1 MAIDGFESCH
11 LALNIYGIRLFSNF
25 FGLLPPNIALPNL
38 VAPGDFH
45 LFLSLLVAVVA
56 NKGTSVYNEIGNHLT
71 SKNFK
76 MAALE
81 KFRDEDRGCSEVQKV
96 IKGSY
101 NCYMLTCISYVRF
114 SQAAEGTI
122 KTLSEVLKD
131 MRRGDVLDILE
142 GRHDSG
148 FDSGF
153 GSQSLSF
160 NKSEGNV
167 CASIDLEL
175 KDVIF
180 GPLGLLQQFSNC
192 KLLKGFLSYLGSPHW
207 Y

>member
-1 MAIDGFESCH
+1 M
-11 LALNIYGIRLFSNF
+11 
-25 FGLLPPNIALPNL
+25 
-38 VAPGDFH
+38 
-45 LFLSLLVAVVA
+45 
-56 NKGTSVYNEIGNHLT
+56 TSQ
-71 SKNFK
+71 KFK

-81 KFRDEDRGCSEVQKV
+81 KFRDEDRGYSEVHKV

-122 KTLSEVLKD
+122 KTLREVLFD

-167 CASIDLEL
+167 CTVPPSIWNYKTSFLDLW
-175 KDVIF
+175 VCY
-180 GPLGLLQQFSNC
+180 NN
-192 KLLKGFLSYLGSPHW
+192 SPIAN

>member
-1 MAIDGFESCH
+1 M
-11 LALNIYGIRLFSNF
+11 
-25 FGLLPPNIALPNL
+25 
-38 VAPGDFH
+38 
-45 LFLSLLVAVVA
+45 
-56 NKGTSVYNEIGNHLT
+56 T

-81 KFRDEDRGCSEVQKV
+81 KFRDEDRGYSEVHKV

-122 KTLSEVLKD
+122 KTLSEVLFD

-167 CASIDLEL
+167 CTVPPSIW
-175 KDVIF
+175 
-180 GPLGLLQQFSNC
+180 N
-192 KLLKGFLSYLGSPHW
+192 
-207 Y
+207 